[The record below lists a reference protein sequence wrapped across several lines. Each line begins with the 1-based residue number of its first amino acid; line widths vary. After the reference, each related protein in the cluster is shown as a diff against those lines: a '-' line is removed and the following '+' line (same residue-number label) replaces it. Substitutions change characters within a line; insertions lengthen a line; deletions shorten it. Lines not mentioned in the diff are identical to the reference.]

1 MSISSLHTSPS
12 SSTTLSH
19 GDTSSVIKDVLGER
33 IDQPKLMKRRDFKD
47 TLARL
52 SAKHEAREEDNPESD
67 TAYQA
72 LLKPIQIEQELAGP
86 AHHDFITLSQ
96 RFAMPD
102 RPKTSPSK
110 LALSVELKPTTDQ
123 DDLLTQARQRARL
136 KLLAPL
142 DNDASESS
150 VPLGEP
156 ALHVSLKTPDSLSSS
171 NDSHIEPLAKF
182 TERNADADLKPK
194 PKLDVAQQ
202 QDNDDIE
209 LSAPDSSIDPT
220 SFSRAQSPQASPSLK
235 ALPMPPALISPDV
248 LPQPAPL
255 EQAPSVAP
263 TVRAEQTSGAL
274 LPEAVERTQL
284 ARRVALSME
293 NSPLGQKL
301 EIDIKDIFGQPLTL
315 KIIFEDQRARAT
327 CFGSQFHDPAQME
340 HVLDSVRTALEASG
354 FELGDFI
361 MHHHRDRRPQSDS
374 QGEGAL
380 GHDDSEEQKPA
391 RREILRIV
399 GIVNRIA

>member
-1 MSISSLHTSPS
+1 MSISSLHTSPKPS
-12 SSTTLSH
+12 SPLST
-19 GDTSSVIKDVLGER
+19 GDTSSVIKDVLGDR
-33 IDQPKLMKRRDFKD
+33 SDQPKPMKRRDFKD

-72 LLKPIQIEQELAGP
+72 LLKPIQIEQELAHP
-86 AHHDFITLSQ
+86 AHHDFIKLSQ
-96 RFAMPD
+96 RFAMPE

-110 LALSVELKPTTDQ
+110 LALSVELKPITDQ

-142 DNDASESS
+142 DDDTDESS
-150 VPLGEP
+150 SFLGQASPEF
-156 ALHVSLKTPDSLSSS
+156 SLKTPDSLSSS
-171 NDSHIEPLAKF
+171 HIEPIAKF
-182 TERNADADLKPK
+182 TERNADSDIKPK
-194 PKLDVAQQ
+194 PKLHAAPQ
-202 QDNDDIE
+202 QDPDDIE
-209 LSAPDSSIDPT
+209 PSAPDSSIDPAP
-220 SFSRAQSPQASPSLK
+220 FSRAQSPQASPALK
-235 ALPMPPALISPDV
+235 ALPMPPALISPEV

-255 EQAPSVAP
+255 EQATSAAP
-263 TVRAEQTSGAL
+263 AAHAEHTSGAL
-274 LPEAVERTQL
+274 LPDAVERTQL

-361 MHHHRDRRPQSDS
+361 MHHHRDRRPQGDAP
-374 QGEGAL
+374 GEGAQ
-380 GHDDSEEQKPA
+380 GGEEAEEQKPA